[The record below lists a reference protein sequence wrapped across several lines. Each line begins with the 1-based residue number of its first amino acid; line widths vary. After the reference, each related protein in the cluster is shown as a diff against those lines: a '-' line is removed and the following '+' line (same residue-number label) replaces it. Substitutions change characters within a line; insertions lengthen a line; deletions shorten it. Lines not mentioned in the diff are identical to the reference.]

1 MSKFHDLFH
10 AVLRTVQVTDIAEDL
25 DNLHVTAHICYNV
38 EDLEEYVVG
47 LERRIAELEAVLRE
61 VAKSPWAYSDPASLL
76 ATLGRRAERVLYAP
90 LDAAGE
96 RKPSEKTT

>member
-1 MSKFHDLFH
+1 MSDKLCACCGNRVGCDCP
-10 AVLRTVQVTDIAEDL
+10 TVQSAQF
-25 DNLHVTAHICYNV
+25 
-38 EDLEEYVVG
+38 
-47 LERRIAELEAVLRE
+47 RRIAELEAVLRE